1 MAKII
6 LFLLVIIVNYLEY
19 ANTVANPKVVCY
31 YESWVYW
38 RTGTGKMTVDNID
51 SSLCTH
57 IVYAYLGI
65 TDSNTVSI
73 LDPYLM
79 EDLNDLA
86 NFVKK
91 KGSAKAMVAI
101 GGSTQ
106 STRYSTVAMSDSSRT
121 TFVNSVVALLS
132 KYHFD
137 GVMLDWQYPNQAI
150 DKDNYVHLLDKF
162 DEKFAGTAF
171 SLGIT
176 GSPNHAVVD
185 SFFDVPKILNY
196 VDFVHVLTL
205 DYHGPWDSRVDYAAP
220 LKWTIESLEYWWSKG
235 APKNKL
241 LAAVPLFARTWKL
254 ANISDNEHTAAG
266 SGGGAAGPYT
276 QTSGLLSYNE
286 LCAMMKSSPS
296 SFVIRRDPLQPAVYA
311 VHGSDWISFEDTQTT
326 TEKAHNITSQGFG
339 GVVAYAIDND
349 DFHGDCGTKFALL
362 NGLNKGL
369 DHNAVSVGTPPPIT
383 TTTGGVTVPTVTTV
397 TDDGTVFHCT
407 KAGGFRDHINCR
419 KYYLCY
425 TNDLGLWE
433 QNVLYCERNFAYDE
447 TAQKCSEKE
456 VVPGCNV

>member
-1 MAKII
+1 MAKIS
-6 LFLLVIIVNYLEY
+6 LFLVVIVVNYLAY
-19 ANTVANPKVVCY
+19 AYAVTNPKVVCY

-38 RTGTGKMTVDNID
+38 RTGAGKMTVDNID

-65 TDSNTVSI
+65 TDTNTVSI

-79 EDLNDLA
+79 EDLNDLS

-106 STRYSTVAMSDSSRT
+106 SAKYTNTAASDSSRT

-137 GVMLDWQYPNQAI
+137 GVMLDWQYPEHKDI
-150 DKDNYVHLLDKF
+150 DNYVHLLDKF
-162 DEKFAGTAF
+162 DEKFAGTSF

-185 SFFDVPKILNY
+185 SGFDVPKIINY

-220 LKWTIESLEYWWSKG
+220 IKWQIESLEYWWSKG

-241 LAAVPLFARTWKL
+241 LAAVPLYARTWKL
-254 ANISDNEHTAAG
+254 TNSSDNERTAG
-266 SGGGAAGPYT
+266 GSSGGTAGPYT

-296 SFVIRRDPLQPAVYA
+296 SFVIRRDTEQPAVYA
-311 VHGSDWISFEDTQTT
+311 VHGSDWISFEDSKTAS
-326 TEKAHNITSQGFG
+326 EKAHQITSQGFG
-339 GVVAYAIDND
+339 GVVGYAIDND

-362 NGLNKGL
+362 HGLNTGL
-369 DHNAVSVGTPPPIT
+369 DHNDVAVGTPPP
-383 TTTGGVTVPTVTTV
+383 VSTVPTVPATATVPPV

-407 KAGGFRDHINCR
+407 KAGGFRDHTNCR

-425 TNDLGLWE
+425 QNDLGLWE

-447 TAQKCSEKE
+447 TAQKCNEKE